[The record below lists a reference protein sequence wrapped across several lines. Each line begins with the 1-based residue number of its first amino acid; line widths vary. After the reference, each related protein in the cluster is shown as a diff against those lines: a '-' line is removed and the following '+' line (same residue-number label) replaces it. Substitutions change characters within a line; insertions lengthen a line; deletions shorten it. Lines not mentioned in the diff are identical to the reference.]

1 MSVIEIFANLVRKD
15 GSAATHLKAA
25 HIEGVRFAKRVAGVL
40 MRILGWLVLA
50 VIGVG
55 FVVNG
60 LFMLLSPRAWFR
72 LPDWI
77 SGRGSLAEKRY
88 GSGWGAIQVR
98 LLGAIFIGVVVW
110 VLYDSLL
117 RPR

>member
-1 MSVIEIFANLVRKD
+1 
-15 GSAATHLKAA
+15 
-25 HIEGVRFAKRVAGVL
+25 
-40 MRILGWLVLA
+40 MRILGWLAIA

-77 SGRGSLAEKRY
+77 SGRGSLTEKRY

-98 LLGAIFIGVVVW
+98 LLGAIFVGVVFW
-110 VLYDSLL
+110 VLYDALM

>member
-1 MSVIEIFANLVRKD
+1 
-15 GSAATHLKAA
+15 
-25 HIEGVRFAKRVAGVL
+25 
-40 MRILGWLVLA
+40 MRILGWLVIG

-55 FVVNG
+55 LVVNG

-77 SGRGSLAEKRY
+77 SFRGSLTEKLY

-98 LLGAIFIGVVVW
+98 LLGAIFVGVVAW